1 MSIPNRSDST
11 CFRIGVITLKE
22 IVDLLRDRRTML
34 VTVITAMAAGP
45 VLMLLVINLI
55 AGQANKARDLRLP
68 IIGTTHAP
76 ALVAFLQRQQ
86 VTILEPPADFES
98 KIKSGDLDVVL
109 EIDAAFAARVAKGE
123 PGVIHLIYD
132 RSRDRALPSIYELEK
147 LLRAYNREWGSGRL
161 LLRGIGEA
169 VANPIA
175 IEVRDLS
182 TPQSSGAL
190 VLFLIA
196 YYGLFAAVMGG
207 MAASVDTIAG
217 ERERTSLEPLL
228 TTSVRPLELAAG
240 KLASVVV
247 LNACTV
253 TLTLTGFYLTL
264 GFAPLPAV
272 GIPFLFGLSEL
283 MKFFLVLAP
292 LIGLMP
298 TVFLYLGARAR
309 SYKEAQ
315 SNVAL
320 LFFVASLAP
329 IVQMFLQKKE
339 PAWLSWIPVSGQY
352 GLLSRVLR
360 GEALPIEELLQ
371 SCAIPAMLTLVAL
384 VSVAR
389 LIARES
395 ALATNP

>member
-1 MSIPNRSDST
+1 MGLIA
-11 CFRIGVITLKE
+11 LKE
-22 IVDLLRDRRTML
+22 IVDLLRDRRTMI

-68 IIGTTHAP
+68 IIGATHAP

-86 VTILEPPADFES
+86 VAILEPPADFES

-109 EIDAAFAARVAKGE
+109 EIDAAFADRVAKGE

-207 MAASVDTIAG
+207 MAAAVDTIAG

-253 TLTLTGFYLTL
+253 TLTLTGFYLIL

-292 LIGLMP
+292 LIILMP

-339 PAWLSWIPVSGQY
+339 PAWLSWVPVSGQY

-360 GEALPIEELLQ
+360 GEALPIAELLQ
-371 SCAIPAMLTLVAL
+371 SYAIPAMLTLVAL

-389 LIARES
+389 LFARES
-395 ALATNP
+395 ALAANP

>member
-1 MSIPNRSDST
+1 M
-11 CFRIGVITLKE
+11 GVIALKE
-22 IVDLLRDRRTML
+22 IVDLLRDRRTMI

-68 IIGTTHAP
+68 VVGATLAP

-86 VTILEPPADFES
+86 VTILEPPADFEN

-109 EIDAAFAARVAKGE
+109 EIDAAFAASVAKGE

-132 RSRDRALPSIYELEK
+132 RSRDRALPSLYELEK

-161 LLRGIGEA
+161 LLRGIGET

-207 MAASVDTIAG
+207 MAAAVDTIAG
-217 ERERTSLEPLL
+217 ERERSSLEPLL

-253 TLTLTGFYLTL
+253 ILTLTGFYLIL

-283 MKFFLVLAP
+283 VKFFLVLAP
-292 LIGLMP
+292 LIILMP
-298 TVFLYLGARAR
+298 SVFLYLGARAR

-339 PAWLSWIPVSGQY
+339 PAWLSWVPVSGQY

-360 GEALPIEELLQ
+360 GEALPMEELLQ
-371 SCAIPAMLTLVAL
+371 SYAIPTMLTLVAL

-389 LIARES
+389 LFARES
-395 ALATNP
+395 ALAANP

>member
-1 MSIPNRSDST
+1 MSISNRTDSA
-11 CFRIGVITLKE
+11 CSRIGVVALKE
-22 IVDLLRDRRTML
+22 IIDLLRDRRTMI

-68 IIGTTHAP
+68 VVGATLAP

-86 VTILEPPADFES
+86 VAILEPPADFEN

-109 EIDAAFAARVAKGE
+109 EIDAAFAASVAKGE

-132 RSRDRALPSIYELEK
+132 RSRDRALPSLYELEK

-161 LLRGIGEA
+161 LLRGIGET

-207 MAASVDTIAG
+207 MAAAVDTIAG
-217 ERERTSLEPLL
+217 ERERSSLEPLL

-253 TLTLTGFYLTL
+253 TLTLTGFYLIL

-283 MKFFLVLAP
+283 VKFFLVLAP
-292 LIGLMP
+292 LIILMP
-298 TVFLYLGARAR
+298 SVFLYLGARAR

-339 PAWLSWIPVSGQY
+339 PAWLSWVPVSGQY

-360 GEALPIEELLQ
+360 GEALPMHELLQ
-371 SCAIPAMLTLVAL
+371 SYAIPTMLTLVAL

-389 LIARES
+389 LFARES
-395 ALATNP
+395 ALAANP

>member
-1 MSIPNRSDST
+1 M
-11 CFRIGVITLKE
+11 GVIALKE
-22 IVDLLRDRRTML
+22 IVDLLRDRRTMI

-68 IIGTTHAP
+68 VVGATLAP

-86 VTILEPPADFES
+86 VTILEPPADFEN

-109 EIDAAFAARVAKGE
+109 EIDAAFAASVAKGE
-123 PGVIHLIYD
+123 SGVIHLIYD
-132 RSRDRALPSIYELEK
+132 RSRDRALPSVYELEK

-161 LLRGIGEA
+161 LLRGIGET

-207 MAASVDTIAG
+207 MAAAVDTIAG
-217 ERERTSLEPLL
+217 ERERSSLEPLL

-247 LNACTV
+247 LNAFTV
-253 TLTLTGFYLTL
+253 TLTLTGFYLIL

-283 MKFFLVLAP
+283 VKFFLVLAP
-292 LIGLMP
+292 LIILMP
-298 TVFLYLGARAR
+298 SVFLYLGARAR

-339 PAWLSWIPVSGQY
+339 PAWLSWVPVSGQY

-360 GEALPIEELLQ
+360 GEALPMEELLQ
-371 SCAIPAMLTLVAL
+371 SYAIPTMLTLVAL

-389 LIARES
+389 LFARES
-395 ALATNP
+395 ALAANP

>member
-1 MSIPNRSDST
+1 M
-11 CFRIGVITLKE
+11 GVVALKE
-22 IVDLLRDRRTML
+22 IVDLLRDRRTMI

-68 IIGTTHAP
+68 VVGATLAP

-86 VTILEPPADFES
+86 VAILEPPADFEN

-109 EIDAAFAARVAKGE
+109 EIDAAFAASVAKGE

-132 RSRDRALPSIYELEK
+132 RSRDRALPSLYELEK

-161 LLRGIGEA
+161 LLRGIGET

-207 MAASVDTIAG
+207 MAAAVDTIAG
-217 ERERTSLEPLL
+217 ERERSSLEPLL

-253 TLTLTGFYLTL
+253 TLTLTGFYLIL

-283 MKFFLVLAP
+283 MKFLLVLAP
-292 LIGLMP
+292 LILLMP
-298 TVFLYLGARAR
+298 SVFLYLGARAR

-339 PAWLSWIPVSGQY
+339 PAWLSWVPVSGQY

-360 GEALPIEELLQ
+360 GEALPMEELLQ
-371 SCAIPAMLTLVAL
+371 SYAIPAMLTVVAL
-384 VSVAR
+384 LSVAR
-389 LIARES
+389 LFARES
-395 ALATNP
+395 ALAANP

>member
-1 MSIPNRSDST
+1 M
-11 CFRIGVITLKE
+11 GVVALKE
-22 IVDLLRDRRTML
+22 IVDLLRDRRTMI

-68 IIGTTHAP
+68 VVGATLAP

-86 VTILEPPADFES
+86 VAILEPPADFEN
-98 KIKSGDLDVVL
+98 KIKSGDLDIVL
-109 EIDAAFAARVAKGE
+109 EIDAAFAASVAKGE

-132 RSRDRALPSIYELEK
+132 RSRDRALPSVYELEK

-161 LLRGIGEA
+161 LLRGIGET

-207 MAASVDTIAG
+207 MAAAVDTIAG
-217 ERERTSLEPLL
+217 ERERSSLEPLL

-253 TLTLTGFYLTL
+253 TLTLTGFYLIL

-283 MKFFLVLAP
+283 VKFFLVLAP
-292 LIGLMP
+292 LIILMP
-298 TVFLYLGARAR
+298 SVFLYLGARAR

-339 PAWLSWIPVSGQY
+339 PAWLSWVPVSGQY

-360 GEALPIEELLQ
+360 GEALPMEELLQ
-371 SCAIPAMLTLVAL
+371 SYAIPTMLTLVAL

-389 LIARES
+389 LFAKES
-395 ALATNP
+395 ALAANP

>member
-1 MSIPNRSDST
+1 M
-11 CFRIGVITLKE
+11 GVIALKE
-22 IVDLLRDRRTML
+22 IVDLLRDRRTMI

-68 IIGTTHAP
+68 VVGATLAP

-86 VTILEPPADFES
+86 VAILEPPADFEN

-109 EIDAAFAARVAKGE
+109 EIDAAFAASVAKGE
-123 PGVIHLIYD
+123 SGVIHLIYD
-132 RSRDRALPSIYELEK
+132 RSRDRALPSVYELEK

-161 LLRGIGEA
+161 LLRGIGET

-207 MAASVDTIAG
+207 MAAAVDTIAG
-217 ERERTSLEPLL
+217 ERERSSLEPLL

-247 LNACTV
+247 LNAFTV
-253 TLTLTGFYLTL
+253 TLTLTGFYLIL

-283 MKFFLVLAP
+283 VKFFLVLAP
-292 LIGLMP
+292 LIILMP
-298 TVFLYLGARAR
+298 SVFLYLGARAR

-339 PAWLSWIPVSGQY
+339 PAWLSWVPVSGQY

-360 GEALPIEELLQ
+360 GEALPMEELLQ
-371 SCAIPAMLTLVAL
+371 SYAIPTMLTLVAL

-389 LIARES
+389 LFAKES
-395 ALATNP
+395 ALAANP

>member
-1 MSIPNRSDST
+1 M
-11 CFRIGVITLKE
+11 GVIALKE
-22 IVDLLRDRRTML
+22 IVDLLRDRRTMI

-68 IIGTTHAP
+68 IIGATHAP

-86 VTILEPPADFES
+86 VAILEPPADFES

-109 EIDAAFAARVAKGE
+109 EIDAAFADRVAKGE

-207 MAASVDTIAG
+207 MAAAVDTIAG

-253 TLTLTGFYLTL
+253 TLTLTGFYLIL

-283 MKFFLVLAP
+283 VKFFLVLAP
-292 LIGLMP
+292 LIILMP

-339 PAWLSWIPVSGQY
+339 PAWLSWVPVSGQY

-360 GEALPIEELLQ
+360 GEALPIAELLQ
-371 SCAIPAMLTLVAL
+371 SYAIPAMLTLVAL

-389 LIARES
+389 LFARES
-395 ALATNP
+395 ALAANP